1 MADGRICSVS
11 QYHLLGK
18 SGLRTSPLCL
28 GTMTFGNEKGWGTS
42 KEIARQILTR
52 YLESGGNFIDT
63 ADGYAAGESEQMLGA
78 FLRDMKNRER
88 LVLATKFS
96 VNQYKDDPN
105 GGGNSRKRM
114 MEALH
119 TSLRRLQTDY
129 IDLYWVHVW
138 DTMTPVE
145 ETMAALNT
153 LVQQG
158 KVRYIGLSDVPAWY
172 LARAQTLAEWRGW
185 ERVCGLQLE
194 YSLVERN
201 IEREHV
207 PAALHL
213 GCGVCSWSP
222 LGSGVLTGKYDRKK
236 KGEGRL
242 AKLDKSKNPVFQKL
256 TDRNFRIVDVL
267 KEVAAESGRSPAQVA
282 LNWITRRLGVA
293 TTIIGATKPEQL
305 DDNLQSLEFE
315 LDPALAERLDEASR
329 PPVVHPYGFFGEE
342 MKHLRNGENEVRAEP
357 PWYR

>member
-1 MADGRICSVS
+1 MAEGRIDSVS
-11 QYHLLGK
+11 RYHLLGR
-18 SGLRTSPLCL
+18 SGLRVSPLCL

-42 KEIARQILTR
+42 EDNARQIFQR
-52 YLESGGNFIDT
+52 YLEAGGNFIDT
-63 ADGYAAGESEQMLGA
+63 ADGYTGGESEHMLGR
-78 FLRDMKNRER
+78 FFREMKNRDR
-88 LVLATKFS
+88 LVVATKFT

-114 MEALH
+114 MEAVH
-119 TSLRRLQTDY
+119 TSLRRLQTEY

-145 ETMAALNT
+145 ETMSALNT

-158 KVRYIGLSDVPAWY
+158 KIRYIGLSDVPAWY

-185 ERVCGLQLE
+185 EPVIGLQLE

-207 PAALHL
+207 PAAQHL
-213 GCGVCSWSP
+213 GCGICSWSP

-256 TDRNFRIVDVL
+256 TDRNFKIVDTL
-267 KEVAAESGRSPAQVA
+267 KEVAGECGRSPAQVA
-282 LNWITRRLGVA
+282 LNWITRRPGVA
-293 TTIIGATKPEQL
+293 TTIIGATKVEQL
-305 DDNLQSLEFE
+305 EDNLQSLEFE
-315 LDPALAERLDEASR
+315 LDDDLSARLEEISR
-329 PPVVHPYGFFGEE
+329 PPIVHPYGFFGEE
-342 MKHLRNGENEVRAEP
+342 MKHLRNGENEVNAEP